1 MESAANSSRIVSF
14 GSFALNLR
22 AGELHKSGVKV
33 KLQEQPFQVL
43 AFLVTHPG
51 EVVTREQLG
60 KELWPAGTFTD
71 FDQGLNSA
79 INKIREA
86 LGDSAESPRFV
97 ETLARRGYRFI
108 APVQDSRPPHSAAGL
123 PGAAAVS
130 SSWWHKTHYRIA
142 ALVLVVLLVLAAR
155 FARQRFA
162 LRADPGEKV
171 MLAVLPFL
179 NYSGDPG
186 QEYFNDGLTE
196 EMITRLGSADPGRL
210 GVIARTSSMK
220 YKNTQKDVQEIG
232 RELGVD
238 YVLEGSVRRVG
249 DRVRISAQLIQVRDQ
264 THLWAENYERDAH
277 DTLALESDVAI
288 AIAAQV
294 ERRLPAPH
302 PLALRASARPVNPDA
317 YNLYLKGRYYW
328 NQRTQD
334 NFWKGIECFKQAIE
348 KDPNYAPAYVGLAD
362 SYILLGPNDI
372 LPVNQVYP
380 LAKAAALKALQL
392 DDSLAEAHA
401 SLAFVMLLYDWNPA
415 PAEKEFRRAIELD
428 PNYPTAHHWYAYD
441 LVAMKRSDEAVAEI
455 RRALELDPLSVIIN
469 TDVCQILFLSRRF
482 DEAIAQCRKATEL
495 DPQFNQAFWYL
506 GLLYEQKGMF
516 DQAFDAFLKATPGPA
531 DSPQGVATRAA
542 YRVSGI
548 KGYWQERVAM
558 LERQSKKQYV
568 SPFTF
573 AVSYA
578 RMGEKDSALENL
590 GKAVDERYP
599 SMVFVSIEPIFDS
612 LRSDP
617 RFAGLLRRISP
628 SP

>member
-1 MESAANSSRIVSF
+1 
-14 GSFALNLR
+14 
-22 AGELHKSGVKV
+22 
-33 KLQEQPFQVL
+33 
-43 AFLVTHPG
+43 
-51 EVVTREQLG
+51 
-60 KELWPAGTFTD
+60 
-71 FDQGLNSA
+71 
-79 INKIREA
+79 
-86 LGDSAESPRFV
+86 
-97 ETLARRGYRFI
+97 
-108 APVQDSRPPHSAAGL
+108 
-123 PGAAAVS
+123 
-130 SSWWHKTHYRIA
+130 
-142 ALVLVVLLVLAAR
+142 
-155 FARQRFA
+155 
-162 LRADPGEKV
+162 
-171 MLAVLPFL
+171 
-179 NYSGDPG
+179 
-186 QEYFNDGLTE
+186 
-196 EMITRLGSADPGRL
+196 
-210 GVIARTSSMK
+210 
-220 YKNTQKDVQEIG
+220 
-232 RELGVD
+232 
-238 YVLEGSVRRVG
+238 LEGSVRRVG

-264 THLWAENYERDAH
+264 THLWAESYERDAH

-302 PLALRASARPVNPDA
+302 PLALRASARSVNPDA

-469 TDVCQILFLSRRF
+469 TDVCQILFLSRRY

-495 DPQFNQAFWYL
+495 DPQFSQAYWYL

-516 DQAFDAFLKATPGPA
+516 DPAFDAFLKATPGPA

-548 KGYWQERVAM
+548 KGYWQERLAM
-558 LERQSKKQYV
+558 LTRQSQKQYV

-578 RMGEKDSALENL
+578 RMGDKDSALENL
-590 GKAVDERYP
+590 GKAIDERYP
-599 SMVFVSIEPIFDS
+599 SMVFVPIEPIFDG

-617 RFAGLLRRISP
+617 RFAGLLRRITP

>member
-1 MESAANSSRIVSF
+1 M
-14 GSFALNLR
+14 
-22 AGELHKSGVKV
+22 

-362 SYILLGPNDI
+362 
-372 LPVNQVYP
+372 
-380 LAKAAALKALQL
+380 
-392 DDSLAEAHA
+392 
-401 SLAFVMLLYDWNPA
+401 
-415 PAEKEFRRAIELD
+415 
-428 PNYPTAHHWYAYD
+428 
-441 LVAMKRSDEAVAEI
+441 
-455 RRALELDPLSVIIN
+455 
-469 TDVCQILFLSRRF
+469 
-482 DEAIAQCRKATEL
+482 
-495 DPQFNQAFWYL
+495 
-506 GLLYEQKGMF
+506 
-516 DQAFDAFLKATPGPA
+516 
-531 DSPQGVATRAA
+531 
-542 YRVSGI
+542 
-548 KGYWQERVAM
+548 
-558 LERQSKKQYV
+558 
-568 SPFTF
+568 
-573 AVSYA
+573 
-578 RMGEKDSALENL
+578 
-590 GKAVDERYP
+590 
-599 SMVFVSIEPIFDS
+599 
-612 LRSDP
+612 
-617 RFAGLLRRISP
+617 
-628 SP
+628 